1 MLDPT
6 EGVPHS
12 RVGKP
17 FLRRN
22 LAKDVDVD
30 AILSDDRQEI
40 RVDVSTY
47 RIIFTYNGV
56 PGRPFVYEKKRSRN
70 EMAFAE
76 DALAKE
82 KVKRDQKMRERFVNN
97 TRWMKALSSEEIG
110 RRDQAWQMGLEDGL
124 WKMEGGLTAG
134 EPVDGTS
141 GGAGGGGGSDAMA
154 VDTAI

>member
-22 LAKDVDVD
+22 LAQDVDVD

-40 RVDVSTY
+40 RIDVNTY

-56 PGRPFVYEKKRSRN
+56 PGRPFVYEKNRSRN
-70 EMAFAE
+70 EIAFAE
-76 DALAKE
+76 DTLAKE
-82 KVKRDQKMRERFVNN
+82 KVKRDQKMTEKFVNN
-97 TRWMKALSSEEIG
+97 TGWMKGLSPEEVEQ
-110 RRDQAWQMGLEDGL
+110 RNQAWRMGLKDGL
-124 WKMEGGLTAG
+124 WKMEDGLTAG
-134 EPVDGTS
+134 GSVDGPS
-141 GGAGGGGGSDAMA
+141 GGAGGGGDAMM